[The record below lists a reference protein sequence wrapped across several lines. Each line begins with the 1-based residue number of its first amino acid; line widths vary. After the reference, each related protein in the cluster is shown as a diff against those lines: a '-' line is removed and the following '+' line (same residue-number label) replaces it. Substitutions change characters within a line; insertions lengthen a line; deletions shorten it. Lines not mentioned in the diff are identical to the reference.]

1 MQSSKFLGAASALV
15 LAFGFA
21 SNKAH
26 AVGAPAGTV
35 INNTAEVNYTVGSRE
50 HHGDLQSPSS
60 VTVAEILD
68 VVVTRR
74 PPHGRGEL
82 PATRSRK
89 SALPRRRT
97 PATVPRPSAW
107 S

>member
-1 MQSSKFLGAASALV
+1 MQPAPWC

-26 AVGAPAGTV
+26 AVGAPAGTE
-35 INNTAEVNYTVGSRE
+35 INNTAEVSYTVGTVNATANSN
-50 HHGDLQSPSS
+50 LVT

-68 VVVTRR
+68 VIVTAQTPTLAVSRR
-74 PPHGRGEL
+74 RHGAGRCVI
-82 PATRSRK
+82 AS
-89 SALPRRRT
+89 RT

-107 S
+107 